1 MDICVNVTE
10 YKPSPSRILRFGGDT
25 LCFPT
30 HPVAVLIK
38 DGYPKAWYPQLSLEL
53 RCTYNYEAMFDRC
66 TLIPVVACRIE

>member
-1 MDICVNVTE
+1 MYGD
-10 YKPSPSRILRFGGDT
+10 SGSSGLGGHVVF
-25 LCFPT
+25 LPT

-66 TLIPVVACRIE
+66 TLILGAIA